1 MVCEDVE
8 LPEAAVA
15 DAPQARGGRAR
26 AIVATVVG
34 IVAVLVLVVAIVG
47 VWARAT
53 VMRSEPVAE
62 LVGDA
67 IAEPEVQAALAEHL
81 ADQVATAVDLEARL
95 SEALPASLARFAP
108 AIAAGANAT
117 VDRALARLLGRDEVQ
132 RLVTTVVERAH
143 GRAMRLLQGDG
154 LVDGFTVTDGE
165 VSVNLLP
172 LVARGLTALQQS
184 TPLLDRVEIPE
195 LTADGDPEEQAATLS
210 AALGRD
216 LPDGFGQLVVYR
228 SESVQQ
234 AQEAVQSAQRLL
246 VLAKRALWALVV
258 GAVVLIAVT
267 ILVSPRRWRATLVLA
282 LGTAAA
288 MVLLRTTVRQVVDG
302 AGDMVRRP
310 GARAAVEAIVS
321 GASTTLLRLAG
332 IVLIVALAA
341 VAVAMLR
348 RRAWRDDLVLTAAVV
363 VGAAVVAVLG
373 VGLWSLIA
381 GVVVGVALPFAVRW
395 LWPTPAAPPAT
406 A

>member
-1 MVCEDVE
+1 VVSEDVE
-8 LPEAAVA
+8 LPAAAVA
-15 DAPQARGGRAR
+15 DSTQARRGRAR

-53 VMRSEPVAE
+53 VMRAEPVAE

-95 SEALPASLARFAP
+95 SEALPARLARFAP

-117 VDRALARLLGRDEVQ
+117 VERALVRLLGRDEVQ

-154 LVDGFTVTDGE
+154 LVDGFTVADGE

-195 LTADGDPEEQAATLS
+195 LTADGDAEEQAAALS

-228 SESVQQ
+228 SESVAR
-234 AQEAVQSAQRLL
+234 AQEAVQSAQRIF
-246 VLAKRALWALVV
+246 VLAKRALWALVI

-321 GASTTLLRLAG
+321 GAATTLLRLAG